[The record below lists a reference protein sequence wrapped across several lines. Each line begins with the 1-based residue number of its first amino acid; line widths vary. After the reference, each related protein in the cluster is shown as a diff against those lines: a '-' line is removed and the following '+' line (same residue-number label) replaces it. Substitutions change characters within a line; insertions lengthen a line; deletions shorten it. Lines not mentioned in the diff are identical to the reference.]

1 MKKNNDCELVK
12 DLLPS
17 YVDNLTSA
25 DTNEFIEAH
34 IKNCS
39 ECKVLLDEMKK
50 GATTDDEK
58 TKSKKFVN
66 FAKKYKK
73 KLRIFKFIVLI
84 FVALIIVHLVRNF
97 VIASDIMHKY
107 YKNMQSNNYHYTRY
121 SFDPNGGTSKEE
133 FYFKDGK
140 YLSTYSVISFDKE
153 FSYPQYWDYYDG
165 TMEFTYS
172 IDEVSN
178 IKYYT
183 TRRLEEPYQPMFMDM
198 NQEMS
203 EFRSVLG
210 FSLSPTRITNSNC
223 NGKSCYTVDLFGNGE
238 NLTLYDK
245 NTGLPVRV
253 LLMNASYSPNNK
265 DYIRH
270 SSVMDFYID
279 LNVVTDNDLI
289 VPDVEDFKP
298 YDEVKGDIEKAYFN
312 YYVEN
317 DIPIPDELKYLLKL
331 N

>member
-17 YVDNLTSA
+17 YIDKLTST
-25 DTNEFIEAH
+25 DTNEFIESH
-34 IKNCS
+34 IKNCF

-50 GATTDDEK
+50 ESTTDDEK
-58 TKSKKFVN
+58 AKSKKFVN

-84 FVALIIVHLVRNF
+84 FFALIIVHFVRNF

-107 YKNMQSNNYHYTRY
+107 YKNMQSNNYHYVSY
-121 SFDPNGGTSKEE
+121 SFDPNGGTYKEE

-140 YLSTYSVISFDKE
+140 YLSFRRMIKFDKDFSYPEYWNYYDGTKE
-153 FSYPQYWDYYDG
+153 FSY
-165 TMEFTYS
+165 T

-183 TRRLEEPYQPMFMDM
+183 TNEVEKPYRPVYMDM
-198 NQEMS
+198 NQELS
-203 EFRSVLG
+203 ELRYVLG
-210 FSLSPTRITNSNC
+210 LTLSPARITKSSC
-223 NGKSCYTVDLFGNGE
+223 NGKNCYTVDLLGNGE
-238 NLTLYDK
+238 QLTFFDRDI
-245 NTGLPVRV
+245 GVPVRN
-253 LLMNASYSPNNK
+253 LFMNASYSPNNK

-279 LNVVTDNDLI
+279 LDVVTDDDLI
-289 VPDVEDFKP
+289 VPNVEEFKP
-298 YDEVKGDIEKAYFN
+298 YDEVKGDIEKAYFD

-317 DIPIPDELKYLLKL
+317 DIPIPDELKYLLEE
-331 N
+331 